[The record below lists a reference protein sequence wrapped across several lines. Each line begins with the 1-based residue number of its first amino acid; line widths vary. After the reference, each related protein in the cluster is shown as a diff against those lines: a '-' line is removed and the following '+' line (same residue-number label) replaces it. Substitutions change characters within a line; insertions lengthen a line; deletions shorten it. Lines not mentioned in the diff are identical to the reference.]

1 MKNPKNNFG
10 FGAIGVVIV
19 LLVLAVVGL
28 AGYIVWDGAGADDGL
43 STTSQQT
50 SSVQTST
57 TPTDSLPTKDPN
69 EGYFVVKEWGLRFKV
84 PPSIFD
90 VRYKMGDTLE
100 GDTLAFYAKPTGLKY
115 DYVKDYDQV
124 SDSGFFSLANG
135 VIYRSKESTKDK
147 IGIVVEGKKIGDY
160 YYYTAWSFSGLAT
173 GAACLPL
180 YEISDQELQCEEVNK
195 AFWIVNDDFIKSIEL
210 AK

>member
-1 MKNPKNNFG
+1 MKNRKNNFG

-180 YEISDQELQCEEVNK
+180 YEISDQELCEEVHK
-195 AFWIVNDDFIKSIEL
+195 AFRIVNDDFIKSIEL

>member
-100 GDTLAFYAKPTGLKY
+100 GDTLAFY

-180 YEISDQELQCEEVNK
+180 YEISDQELCEEVHK
-195 AFWIVNDDFIKSIEL
+195 AFRIVNDDFIKSIEL

>member
-160 YYYTAWSFSGLAT
+160 YYYTAWSFIGLAT

-180 YEISDQELQCEEVNK
+180 YEISDQELCEEVHK
-195 AFWIVNDDFIKSIEL
+195 AFRIVNDDFIKSIEL

>member
-90 VRYKMGDTLE
+90 VRYKIKGDTFN

-180 YEISDQELQCEEVNK
+180 YEISDQELCEEVHK
-195 AFWIVNDDFIKSIEL
+195 AFRIVNDDFIKSIEL

>member
-180 YEISDQELQCEEVNK
+180 YEISDQELCEEVHK
-195 AFWIVNDDFIKSIEL
+195 AFRIVNDDFIKSIEL